1 MLIFVSLSV
10 FPEAVTGK
18 EGKDEKDSDQYLES
32 DDSQGSTIRRSRD
45 SLNLKRT
52 VGLFSGISLIVG
64 TMIGQAKLGSA
75 KKHTYK
81 LPL

>member
-1 MLIFVSLSV
+1 M
-10 FPEAVTGK
+10 TGK

-64 TMIGQAKLGSA
+64 TMIGEAKQDSSQLVLA
-75 KKHTYK
+75 
-81 LPL
+81 

>member
-1 MLIFVSLSV
+1 MFLCSV

-32 DDSQGSTIRRSRD
+32 DDSQGSTVRRSRD

-64 TMIGQAKLGSA
+64 TMIGKTMAKHGIRYIIIVYYSV
-75 KKHTYK
+75 
-81 LPL
+81 